1 MLATEQ
7 ECSENTDA
15 RGDRIDR
22 VSQREVC
29 EGLQQGIVGFSFFL
43 ISNPISST
51 CMITF
56 SEKQRVKG
64 RSAVQ
69 AKSETNLP
77 NFLCRHKLTVLNSL
91 INVMVDENQCMLS

>member
-29 EGLQQGIVGFSFFL
+29 EGLQQGIVGFSFCFVFT
-43 ISNPISST
+43 NPIGST
-51 CMITF
+51 CNT
-56 SEKQRVKG
+56 SQRSKCSSDQI
-64 RSAVQ
+64 RD
-69 AKSETNLP
+69 KFYLP
-77 NFLCRHKLTVLNSL
+77 KLPVLT
-91 INVMVDENQCMLS
+91 

>member
-15 RGDRIDR
+15 RSDRIDR

-43 ISNPISST
+43 FFTNPIGST
-51 CMITF
+51 YNITF

-64 RSAVQ
+64 QSAVQ
-69 AKSETNLP
+69 TKSETN
-77 NFLCRHKLTVLNSL
+77 FIYQTSFED
-91 INVMVDENQCMLS
+91 INCSEYSNKCDD

>member
-43 ISNPISST
+43 FFFTNPIGD
-51 CMITF
+51 
-56 SEKQRVKG
+56 KG
-64 RSAVQ
+64 QSAVQ
-69 AKSETNLP
+69 TKSERNLIYQTS
-77 NFLCRHKLTVLNSL
+77 FVD
-91 INVMVDENQCMLS
+91 INCSEHSNKCDD